1 MKDNIKTE
9 KRINKK
15 LLYAVAIILIALI
28 YAVGSAS
35 GLWSEDPGVTLGV
48 DADTDGFAVHYID
61 VGQGDCSLVVCNGK
75 TLLIDGGEN
84 EHETKVINY
93 LHSLKIEKLDYIIAT
108 HPHTDHIGGLPE
120 VLSEFGADK
129 IIMPRIS
136 KELTPTNSTYTA
148 LLKAIKASGT
158 QAIPAC
164 VGQTYELGGAVFEI
178 LAPISYDADNL
189 NNFSVVTRLT
199 YGGKSFLFTGDA
211 ETKEEAEII
220 SGGAQLKSDVIK
232 VGHHGSKTSSSKK
245 FLEAV
250 MPEICIIMCGEDN
263 DYGHPHNAVL
273 RRYEEFGCKI
283 YRTDRYGSVVFIS
296 NGKDIDVV
304 TEKTYADS

>member
-15 LLYAVAIILIALI
+15 LIYAVAIILIALI

-35 GLWSEDPGVTLGV
+35 GLWGEDPGVTLGG

-93 LHSLKIEKLDYIIAT
+93 LRSLKIEKLDYIIAT

-120 VLSEFGADK
+120 VLLEFGADK

-148 LLKAIKASGT
+148 LLKAIKASGAK
-158 QAIPAC
+158 AIPAR

-220 SGGAQLKSDVIK
+220 AGGAQLKSNVIK

-263 DYGHPHNAVL
+263 DYGHPHESVL
-273 RRYEEFGCKI
+273 KRIANYTDRI
-283 YRTDRYGSVVFIS
+283 YRTDICGDIVIRSDGTELSVEYE
-296 NGKDIDVV
+296 NQ
-304 TEKTYADS
+304 